1 MLGFGNKDIPEK
13 VVKAGLKKWYNA
25 LAEPDKVKLKRYLD
39 KADASSASSFVL
51 SVFSQ
56 AIEDANYRFVGSM
69 YDTVRDIKMSDCER
83 FDIND
88 AAVLGAFNSEDYKR
102 CLQLCDIGLELLKKK
117 EVFDH
122 VMAKGVNGAIPDE
135 INCRNHKLNIIVGVY
150 FDYDEGDRLLLQ
162 FQDMG
167 LITAEDV
174 EYRRN
179 GIKTFR
185 LQRTFDNVFNIK
197 EKDQ

>member
-1 MLGFGNKDIPEK
+1 MLGFGKKDLPEK
-13 VVKAGLKKWYNA
+13 VSKSGLKKWYNA
-25 LAEPDKVKLKRYLD
+25 LSESDKVKLKRYLD
-39 KADASSASSFVL
+39 KADDSSASSFVL

-56 AIEDANYRFVGSM
+56 AIEDHNYKFILSI
-69 YDTVRDIKMSDCER
+69 YDTIADVKMNDCER
-83 FDIND
+83 FDVND
-88 AAVLGAFNSEDYKR
+88 AAVLGAYNAEDYPR
-102 CLQLCDIGLELLKKK
+102 CLQLCDVGLELLKQK

-122 VMAKGVNGAIPDE
+122 VMARGKNGEIPND
-135 INCRNHKLNIIVGVY
+135 INCRNYKLNVVVGIH